1 MSRWSIYIDVEGF
14 SEIYRLRQGR
24 AIQTLGELMEA
35 LFLIASKKFPAA
47 PERLFI
53 HQFGDG
59 FVVVSDFMEPNPQR
73 PIAICIAVMRH
84 LISRGVATKA
94 AISGGD
100 FSDKSSGYPETVLAA
115 SRDRRHVN
123 IGEGVMTII
132 PVMGMALIAP
142 YNLAKRRRGAVL
154 LLDSTIFVSLPI
166 GIIAKPG
173 SPAVIDWVH
182 SDSPLVAEVAKTAEL
197 ITPDASDTEAHLRS
211 YIDNNR
217 STLGADW
224 VSATLDSVGMT
235 ISSLGHIGTSR
246 E

>member
-1 MSRWSIYIDVEGF
+1 MNRWSIYIDVEGF

-24 AIQTLGELMEA
+24 AIQALAELMEA
-35 LFLIASKKFPAA
+35 LFLIASKKFPTA

-59 FVVVSDFMEPNPQR
+59 FVVVSDFMEPNPHR
-73 PIAICIAVMRH
+73 PIAICLAVMRR
-84 LISRGVATKA
+84 LIGKGVATKA

-100 FSDKSSGYPETVLAA
+100 FADISSWYAETVLAA

-142 YNLAKRRRGAVL
+142 YKLASRHSGAVL
-154 LLDSTIFVSLPI
+154 LLDSTIFVSLPV

-173 SPAVIDWVH
+173 SPTVIDWVH
-182 SDSPLVAEVAKTAEL
+182 SDFPLVAEVAKAAEL
-197 ITPDASDTEAHLRS
+197 VTLDASATEAWLRS
-211 YIDNNR
+211 YIDDNR
-217 STLGADW
+217 STLGVDW
-224 VSATLDSVGMT
+224 ISATLDSVDMVVAKERQ
-235 ISSLGHIGTSR
+235 S
-246 E
+246 

>member
-24 AIQTLGELMEA
+24 AIQALGELMEA
-35 LFLIASKKFPAA
+35 LFLIASKKFPAT
-47 PERLFI
+47 PDRLFI

-84 LISRGVATKA
+84 LIGRGVATKA

-100 FSDKSSGYPETVLAA
+100 FADISSCYPETVLAA

-142 YNLAKRRRGAVL
+142 YKLANRRSGAVL

-173 SPAVIDWVH
+173 SPVVIDWVH
-182 SDSPLVAEVAKTAEL
+182 SDFPLVAEIAKAAEL
-197 ITPDASDTEAHLRS
+197 ETPDASATEAYLRS
-211 YIDNNR
+211 YIDNNK
-217 STLGADW
+217 STLGAGW
-224 VSATLDSVGMT
+224 VSTTLDPFGMVT
-235 ISSLGHIGTSR
+235 SLP
-246 E
+246 

>member
-24 AIQTLGELMEA
+24 AIQALGEVMET
-35 LFLIASKKFPAA
+35 LFLVASKKFPTA

-59 FVVVSDFMEPNPQR
+59 FVVVSDFMEPNAQR
-73 PIAICIAVMRH
+73 PIAICLAAMRH
-84 LISRGVATKA
+84 LIGRGVATKV

-100 FSDKSSGYPETVLAA
+100 FADISSCYPETLLNA
-115 SRDRRHVN
+115 SHDRRHVN

-142 YNLAKRRRGAVL
+142 YKLANRRSGAVL
-154 LLDSTIFVSLPI
+154 LLDPTIFVSFPV

-173 SPAVIDWVH
+173 SPAMIDWVH
-182 SDSPLVAEVAKTAEL
+182 SDFPLVAEVATTAGL
-197 ITPDASDTEAHLRS
+197 MTLDASATEAYLRS
-211 YIDNNR
+211 YIESNR

-224 VSATLDSVGMT
+224 VSATLDSVGMA
-235 ISSLGHIGTSR
+235 SCSP
-246 E
+246 